1 MDVSTRERARRAA
14 LTLTC
19 AVGVFVIA
27 THGQE
32 TLPRISGRAL
42 IQEVGLPAIDRGLRD
57 QDPPREPR
65 GRPGSSA
72 AADARVRLSPTAS
85 HVPGSVIVKF
95 KDEGNTGAITA
106 AMQDVQAVSRE
117 RPSYATFDVLDIP
130 DGADVEAIAEKL
142 RGRPD
147 VEYAQ
152 PRYVS
157 HAMFRP
163 NDTHFG
169 LQWNMQDLGMERAWD
184 VQLGA
189 SSSIIVAVLDS
200 GVAFRSALIRY
211 TAGAFRL
218 TPGGP
223 LFPALGAIDVPFAAA
238 PDLGDASRFVAPFDF
253 IWNDNMPLDLDG
265 HGTHVAGT
273 IGQLTNN
280 GQGVAGMA
288 FNARLMPVKVIQD
301 VWDDVFGSPFFGT
314 DDTIARGVRYAVD
327 NGARVINMS
336 IGREQ
341 GGPAPAIEDAIRYAV
356 SRGAFVAVAS
366 GNTRDSGNQPNRIAE
381 AAPNIQGM
389 VAVGAVARGSTTL
402 AYYST
407 TNAYVELAA
416 PGGDFRRD
424 GNPGGILQQTLDL
437 DLLLTFETT
446 NPANLQR
453 PRADAFDYY
462 YFQGTSMATPHVSGL
477 AALLMQQGITS
488 PAAIEAAME
497 QFATDRGAAGKDN
510 EFGYGVINPRST
522 LVGLGLAR

>member
-1 MDVSTRERARRAA
+1 MARLLRERARRAV
-14 LTLTC
+14 LTLGC
-19 AVGVFVIA
+19 AAGVFVIG
-27 THGQE
+27 TQGQQVTPGSSTR
-32 TLPRISGRAL
+32 TLL
-42 IQEVGLPAIDRGLRD
+42 QEVGLQAIDRGLRD

-65 GRPGSSA
+65 GRPGSGA
-72 AADARVRLSPTAS
+72 LVDARVRLGPST
-85 HVPGSVIVKF
+85 HYLPGSLIVKF
-95 KDEGNTGAITA
+95 KDDRNTAAIAA

-117 RPSYATFDVLDIP
+117 RPSHATFDVLVVP
-130 DGADVEAIAEKL
+130 DGADVEMMAQKL
-142 RGRPD
+142 RARPD

-163 NDTHFG
+163 NDEHFS
-169 LQWNMQDLGMERAWD
+169 LQWNMRDLDMERAWD
-184 VQLGA
+184 VQPGA

-200 GVAFRSALIRY
+200 GVAYRGALIRY
-211 TAGAFRL
+211 NARAFEL

-223 LFPALGAIDVPFAAA
+223 TFPALGTIDVPFAAA
-238 PDLGDASRFVAPFDF
+238 PDLGDSSRFVAPFDF
-253 IWNDNMPLDLDG
+253 IWNDTLPLDLDG

-288 FNARLMPVKVIQD
+288 FNVRLMPVKVIQE

-314 DDTIARGVRYAVD
+314 DDTIARGIRYAVD
-327 NGARVINMS
+327 NGARVLNLS
-336 IGREQ
+336 IGREE
-341 GGPAPAIEDAIRYAV
+341 GGPAPVVEEALRYAV
-356 SRGAFVAVAS
+356 SRGAFIAVAA
-366 GNTRDSGNQPNRIAE
+366 GNTRDNGNQPNRLAE
-381 AAPNIQGM
+381 PAPSIQGM
-389 VAVGAVARGSTTL
+389 VAVGAVARGSSTL

-424 GNPGGILQQTLDL
+424 GGPGGILQQTIDL
-437 DLLLTFETT
+437 DMLLTFETD
-446 NPANLQR
+446 NPASLQR
-453 PRADAFDYY
+453 PRADMFHYF

-477 AALLMQQGITS
+477 AALLMQQGLTN

-497 QFATDRGAAGKDN
+497 QFATDRGASGKDE
-510 EFGYGVINPRST
+510 EFGYGVINPRAT